1 MIPNEYQSQYFSL
14 QLTRRRASD
23 DSEKLSTALI
33 DAQVDL
39 NPHQIEAA
47 LFAFNSPLS
56 RGAVLADEV
65 GLGKTIEA
73 GILLSQFWASGQKRL
88 VIICPS
94 NLRKQWAQ
102 ELQEKFFLPSLILEG
117 KRFKEMQAS
126 GNYNPFEAKK
136 VIICSFHFAKSRAD
150 FLEMV
155 QWDLVVIDEAHR
167 LRNVYRSNNV
177 IGSAIK
183 NAIYPYKKVLL
194 TATPLQNS
202 LMELYGLVSI
212 VDEHVFGN
220 VESFRA
226 QFTRVDDGLRY
237 DDLKDRLTPVVKRT
251 LRKHVREYIR
261 YTERIPLTVQFEP
274 TKQEK
279 ELYEKVSDYLQ
290 RDLLYA
296 LPFGQ
301 RHLITLVM
309 RKLLASSTFAITA
322 TLDGLIRRLENILK
336 ENQRGNISS
345 EDLLSD
351 LDHLDELFDEWEE
364 DGELDVSNND
374 QLSLEELDAIKEEL
388 EELKKYRDLSI
399 SIGHNAKGDK
409 LFTALDQGFTKL
421 EEVGANKKAIIFTES
436 RRTQEYL
443 FNLLEEQ
450 GYKGKVLLFNGSN
463 NDERSRQVYKS
474 YKARHAG
481 SDKLT
486 GSKTADMR
494 QALVEHFR
502 DDAEIMI
509 ATEAAAE
516 GINLQFCSMIVN
528 YDLPWNPQRVE
539 QRIGRCHRYGQ
550 KHDVVVVNFLNMGNA
565 ADRRVFEL
573 LDEKFNLF
581 RGVFGAS
588 DDVLGSLESGLDF
601 EKKIAEIY
609 ATCRSTN
616 DINSAFDNLQKE
628 FEHVIEEKMKKAQS
642 KLMENFDAE
651 VIDKL
656 KIRLKES
663 KAMLT
668 RFERWLWWVTQAY
681 LRKHAKFDASR
692 LRFTLKTNPFTFPI
706 KTGTYSLDK
715 KDEHS
720 YRYRMNHPL
729 ANGILKHYCQ
739 MELQPAH
746 LSFNLSASKLK
757 VAMLKSFVKDSG
769 WLSLSVVEVNSFE
782 VTDHLLLTAITD
794 DGRKLTQEQ
803 AAKLFGLPSNDDDD
817 VSAFPKK
824 EIEKVKEELLQGLRL
839 ELKNRDAQHLQHEAN
854 KLNRWAADR
863 VYLLEKELK
872 DTKVRIRTFN
882 NEAAN
887 TSEPL
892 DQLEIQKKIRELEKR
907 QRKQRQEI
915 FDAEDRI
922 KDHRDNMIEQ
932 MAQRIQRSFKEK
944 QIFTVRWT
952 LI

>member
-1 MIPNEYQSQYFSL
+1 MIPTDYQAQYFSL

-33 DAQVDL
+33 NAQVDL
-39 NPHQIEAA
+39 NPHQVEAA

-102 ELQEKFFLPSLILEG
+102 ELEEKFFLPSLILEG

-136 VIICSFHFAKSRAD
+136 VIICSFHFAKTRAD
-150 FLEMV
+150 FLEFV
-155 QWDLVVIDEAHR
+155 KWDLVVIDEAHR
-167 LRNVYRSNNV
+167 LRNAYKPSNV
-177 IGSAIK
+177 IGNAIR

-226 QFTRVDDGLRY
+226 QFTRVDDGMRY
-237 DDLKDRLTPVVKRT
+237 QDLKDRLTPVVKRT
-251 LRKHVREYIR
+251 LRKQVREYIR
-261 YTERIPLTVQFEP
+261 YTERIPITVQFEP
-274 TKQEK
+274 TKEEQ
-279 ELYEKVSDYLQ
+279 ELYEQVSDYLQ

-301 RHLITLVM
+301 RHLITLVV
-309 RKLLASSTFAITA
+309 RKLLASSTYAITA
-322 TLDGLIRRLENILK
+322 TLEGLIRRLEKILN
-336 ENQRGNISS
+336 ENKRIEISE

-351 LDHLDELFDEWEE
+351 LDHLDELLDEWDE
-364 DGELDVSNND
+364 DAIEVASEDK
-374 QLSLEELDAIKEEL
+374 LSLAELDAIKEEL
-388 EELKKYRDLSI
+388 DELKKFRELSV
-399 SIGHNAKGDK
+399 SIVHNAKGEK
-409 LFTALDQGFTKL
+409 LFTALEQGFLKL
-421 EEVGANKKAIIFTES
+421 TEIGANKKAIIFTES

-443 FNLLEEQ
+443 FKSLEEN
-450 GYKGKVLLFNGSN
+450 GYKGKVMLFNGTN
-463 NDERSRQVYKS
+463 NDERSKQIYKS
-474 YKARHAG
+474 YKAKHEG
-481 SDKLT
+481 SDKLS

-494 QALVEHFR
+494 QALVDYFKGK
-502 DDAEIMI
+502 AEIMI

-550 KHDVVVVNFLNMGNA
+550 LHDVVVVNFLNMGNA

-581 RGVFGAS
+581 KGVFGAS
-588 DDVLGSLESGLDF
+588 DDVLGALESGLDF

-609 ATCRSTN
+609 ATCRSTD
-616 DINSAFDNLQKE
+616 DINNAFDGLQKE

-656 KIRLKES
+656 RIRMKES

-668 RFERWLWWVTQAY
+668 RFERWLWWITQAY
-681 LRKHAKFDASR
+681 LQKNASFDTTK
-692 LRFTLKTNPFTFPI
+692 LRFKLTSNPFSFNV
-706 KTGTYSLDK
+706 KLGNYSLDK
-715 KDEHS
+715 KDEYA
-720 YRYRMNHPL
+720 YRYRLNHPL
-729 ANGILKHYCQ
+729 ANGILKHFCAL
-739 MELQPAH
+739 ELSSAN
-746 LSFNLSASKLK
+746 LTFNLSSSKIK
-757 VAMLKSFVKDSG
+757 VAMLKDYVKSSG
-769 WLSLSVVEVNSFE
+769 WLSLSSIEVNSFE
-782 VTDHLLLTAITD
+782 VTDHLLLTAMTD

-803 AAKLFGLPSNDDDD
+803 AARLFDLPSHIDEEL
-817 VSAFPKK
+817 PKLPEK
-824 EIEKVKEELLQGLRL
+824 ELAKVKEELLQGLRL
-839 ELKNRDAQHLQHEAN
+839 DLKNRDAQHLQHEAN
-854 KLNRWAADR
+854 KLNRWAEDR
-863 VYLLEKELK
+863 VYLLEKQLK
-872 DTKVRIRTFN
+872 DTKQRIRTLN
-882 NEAAN
+882 NEASN

-892 DQLEIQKKIRELEKR
+892 DQLDIQKKIRELEKR

-922 KDHRDNMIEQ
+922 KDHRDNMIEE

-944 QIFTVRWT
+944 QIFTVRWN